1 MRGRWRAGALGV
13 MIGAAASGPVLPL
26 VAALAAPVV
35 LASEAWARSSGGYSR
50 PGASSGRTPSFGGR
64 VAPRTPSFGS
74 GGYSRPGGYDRRP
87 SFAPSPLG
95 QSRGDRSFSR
105 EQSGGALQQFR
116 AQQDALRRQQEIARQ
131 PRPVPQPAPNYAPAP
146 GYGGYGGSGSGFG
159 GFAGGLAGGLLG
171 GGMRNARPG
180 WYGNQGWAP
189 PAYALGGQRSFGL
202 WDGLFLWFLLDNLS
216 RAGSTDWFRA
226 HRDDP
231 GVQQWRAQA
240 EQQAQTN
247 EELRRKLD
255 ELDRRLAEQQQ
266 QQGPPKDPGYL
277 PPDTPAA
284 VATAPEPDRRTPSVA
299 SDPAE
304 AASAGRA
311 ASRGL
316 GGMLVV
322 PVLLVGG
329 GGLAYLAF
337 RRRKS
342 TNGEDRGGTMV
353 GGNLGSAANML
364 AHKLSGESYTPQHF
378 RVGMTVQVDPTPF
391 ILAAGAI
398 KLPQPEGGTT
408 SVAGVGR
415 VEGEALLRLYLPDGR
430 SLFQVHLGVDGKP
443 DECRLFSTIDE
454 VTPADTQEWAAW
466 LDPREGMIGWPEFQ
480 TKDGKVY
487 ARVWAPGA
495 ARVEPRRLAETVE
508 EAVGTRRLTSL
519 AMLYGAP
526 TGLDAPA
533 PGTEYVLVSAVEEG
547 SRAWVEIRAG
557 IDVNPATLQ
566 IA

>member
-1 MRGRWRAGALGV
+1 MC
-13 MIGAAASGPVLPL
+13 
-26 VAALAAPVV
+26 
-35 LASEAWARSSGGYSR
+35 
-50 PGASSGRTPSFGGR
+50 
-64 VAPRTPSFGS
+64 
-74 GGYSRPGGYDRRP
+74 
-87 SFAPSPLG
+87 
-95 QSRGDRSFSR
+95 
-105 EQSGGALQQFR
+105 
-116 AQQDALRRQQEIARQ
+116 
-131 PRPVPQPAPNYAPAP
+131 
-146 GYGGYGGSGSGFG
+146 G

-171 GGMRNARPG
+171 GGLRNARPG

-231 GVQQWRAQA
+231 GVQQWRAEA
-240 EQQAQTN
+240 ERQAQSN

-255 ELDRRLAEQQQ
+255 QLDRRLAEQAG
-266 QQGPPKDPGYL
+266 QGAPKDPGYL
-277 PPDTPAA
+277 PPDTPPG
-284 VATAPEPDRRTPSVA
+284 VATAPEPDRRTPSA
-299 SDPAE
+299 APEPAGSPD
-304 AASAGRA
+304 AAAGSAGARA
-311 ASRGL
+311 VSRGV
-316 GGMLVV
+316 GGGLLVV

-337 RRRKS
+337 RRRKAVAGG
-342 TNGEDRGGTMV
+342 NRGGGMV

-364 AHKLSGESYTPQHF
+364 AHKLSGEGYTPQHF
-378 RVGMTVQVDPTPF
+378 RVGMTLQMDPTPF
-391 ILAAGAI
+391 ILAGGAI
-398 KLPQPEGGTT
+398 KVPQPEGGTT

-415 VEGEALLRLYLPDGR
+415 IEGEPLVRLYLPDGR
-430 SLFQVHLGVDGKP
+430 SLFQVQLGASGKP
-443 DECRLFSTIDE
+443 DDCRLFTVIDE
-454 VTPADTQEWAAW
+454 VTPADPQEWTAW

-495 ARVEPRRLAETVE
+495 SRIEPRRFVETVE
-508 EAVGTRRLTSL
+508 EAGGTRRLTSL
-519 AMLYGAP
+519 AMLYAAP

-533 PGTEYVLVSAVEEG
+533 PGTEYILVSAVEEG
-547 SRAWVEIRAG
+547 GRAWVEVRAG